1 MRRTLLVAMAGLALA
16 GLWGGHARAGDK
28 ATLRLNW
35 LLYGFHTPFYLGV
48 DKGFYKQNGIDLT
61 IGEGQGSGRAVQ
73 IVASGS
79 DTFGLADGSSIIAGV
94 TKGAPVRAVMGI
106 MNRSP
111 YGIAIR
117 KDSGITTLQ
126 GLTGKTL
133 AATTGE
139 AGLVVFPAILKR
151 NNMPPDA
158 ISFLRVDGEAKLVA
172 ILQNRVVGILAG
184 VENQALILPKRGL
197 EITVLGY
204 PDLGVNTE
212 GLAILAS
219 QDTLARSPDLVR
231 RFVKATR
238 LAFEAAQQDP
248 EAAIAAGMKVKPDM
262 DHDLSLAQLKA
273 GMALMESPRG
283 AGKPIGWMA
292 EQDWAETLQLMKDY
306 QELKTDLP
314 GSAFWTDAFLP
325 QQ

>member
-1 MRRTLLVAMAGLALA
+1 MRRALLFAIAM
-16 GLWGGHARAGDK
+16 LWAGHAHAEDK

-35 LLYGFHTPFYLGV
+35 LIYGFHTPFYLGV

-94 TKGAPVRAVMGI
+94 TKGAPVQAVMGI

-126 GLTGKTL
+126 GLAGKTL

-151 NNMPPDA
+151 NDMAPDA

-219 QDTLARSPDLVR
+219 KDTLQTNPDLVR

-238 LAFEAAQQDP
+238 LAFEAAEQDP

-262 DHDLSLAQLKA
+262 DHDLSLAQLMA
-273 GMALMESPRG
+273 GMKLMTSPHG
-283 AGKPIGWMA
+283 TDKPIGWMA
-292 EQDWAETLQLMKDY
+292 AQDWAETLQLMKDY

-314 GSAFWTDAFLP
+314 PTAFWTDAFLP
-325 QQ
+325 Q

>member
-1 MRRTLLVAMAGLALA
+1 MRRALLFAVAL
-16 GLWGGHARAGDK
+16 LWLGPAHAEDK

-48 DKGFYKQNGIDLT
+48 DSGFYKQQGIDLS

-117 KDSGITTLQ
+117 KDSGITDLH
-126 GLTGKTL
+126 GLAGKTL

-151 NNMPPDA
+151 NNMAPDA

-204 PDLGVNTE
+204 PELGVNTE

-219 QDTLARSPDLVR
+219 QDTLEKNPSLVR
-231 RFVKATR
+231 RFIAATR
-238 LAFEAAQQDP
+238 MAFAAAQKDP

-262 DHDLSLAQLKA
+262 DHDLALAQLKA
-273 GMALMESPRG
+273 GMTLMTSPHG
-283 AGKPIGWMA
+283 PDKPIGWMA
-292 EQDWAETLQLMKDY
+292 AEDWAETLQLMKDY
-306 QELKTDLP
+306 QDLKTDQP
-314 GSAFWTDAFLP
+314 ATAFWTDAYLP
-325 QQ
+325 Q

>member
-1 MRRTLLVAMAGLALA
+1 MRRTFLMAVAALVGA
-16 GLWGGHARAGDK
+16 GLWAMPVHAEDK

-48 DKGFYKQNGIDLT
+48 DEGFYKRNGIDLT

-126 GLTGKTL
+126 GLAGKTL

-151 NNMPPDA
+151 NNMATDA
-158 ISFLRVDGEAKLVA
+158 IAFLRVDGEAKLVA

-197 EITVLGY
+197 PVTVLSY

-219 QDTLARSPDLVR
+219 RDTLQKDPDLVR
-231 RFVKATR
+231 RFIIATR
-238 LAFEAAQQDP
+238 MAFEAAAKNP

-273 GMALMESPRG
+273 GMTLMQSPHG
-283 AGKPIGWMA
+283 ADQPVGWMA
-292 EQDWAETLQLMKDY
+292 AQDWADTLQLMKDY
-306 QELKTDLP
+306 QDLKTDMP
-314 GSAFWTDAFLP
+314 PTAFWTDEFLP
-325 QQ
+325 K